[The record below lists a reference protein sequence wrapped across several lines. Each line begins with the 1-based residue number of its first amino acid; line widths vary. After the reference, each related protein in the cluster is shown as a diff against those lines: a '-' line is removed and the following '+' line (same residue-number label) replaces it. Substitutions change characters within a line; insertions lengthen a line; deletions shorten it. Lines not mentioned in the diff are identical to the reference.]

1 MIDDVGICFE
11 HCWRW
16 FCRKLSSA
24 FSLNALQDGIC
35 HVMRAFEDDDVIHAE
50 DTVDPVACLNET
62 RWKGG
67 VISIYV
73 YIYTIIYI
81 GLRMLHGKL
90 FKANVPV
97 LKPAG
102 CPFWMQVRDINTICS
117 ELRLKD
123 ISYMKGKARFG
134 CTRIRRTVNFE
145 YASIGTERIRKA
157 SIGKSGWES
166 DWFTWPGGVS
176 QEGSCSSKDQVTSP
190 PEDAWLGRQADTM
203 ESMAGQACV

>member
-1 MIDDVGICFE
+1 
-11 HCWRW
+11 
-16 FCRKLSSA
+16 
-24 FSLNALQDGIC
+24 
-35 HVMRAFEDDDVIHAE
+35 
-50 DTVDPVACLNET
+50 
-62 RWKGG
+62 
-67 VISIYV
+67 
-73 YIYTIIYI
+73 
-81 GLRMLHGKL
+81 
-90 FKANVPV
+90 
-97 LKPAG
+97 
-102 CPFWMQVRDINTICS
+102 MQVRDINTICS